1 MPSNVVFLILFVIF
15 CGILVG
21 CGVISKRWVRD
32 SSDYILAGREISTF
46 INMIGV
52 CAIGFAGTTIALAP
66 GFAIQLGLTASW
78 TWGIIYGVCGL
89 LIFGLLFANFIR
101 RCGAQTLPEYL
112 EMRYSGK
119 VRSVVAITSVVGMAG
134 ILANNIVSCTN
145 AIAAYTGWNSTVVM
159 AVIFLVIIAFTFI
172 SGLWATTLTD
182 FFQVTLGV
190 IIIPMLLI
198 LLAQRYGWIDAINA
212 AWPGGDVFAAGL
224 DGTTLKGPALTYPSV
239 LNFIIC
245 FAAALVWGNNYYWMK
260 IANCRSEK
268 VARKSFVLAAIILIV
283 VFCIPLGLVGAYAG
297 AFLGDAFAAPYGS
310 GTVAA
315 TGAYGLIASTFPALL
330 GSFIVIGAVA
340 ASISTASTSAL
351 GASAVANRDI
361 YQRLINPK
369 GDQKTYLRASKW
381 IMVLIGVLTWV
392 LCLFPGGP
400 TYLFAFANCWLVPPA
415 ILLGLGAIWPRFNS
429 RGAIWGALA
438 GMITMAVFTLL
449 GDVLGIFVV
458 GKYIY
463 LATLGFV
470 VTLVVAV
477 LASLTGKP
485 KYYGE
490 PGWERVPTATNRKDV
505 KLDAMDKQVLEM
517 IRLGHCYMSDLTDAL
532 GVDSKTSGASIENLD
547 QGGYIVRAGMRGS
560 KFYTFSITE
569 KGLAA
574 LPALSD
580 TEAAMAKEGL
590 SPLYVELLK
599 IVDQT
604 PEKQAEFLQKNG
616 IKSMRMSSICSHL
629 TRQGYIIEGG
639 LFKRKLRITD
649 KGKAA
654 VQKYAARAVS

>member
-1 MPSNVVFLILFVIF
+1 MGNAVFLVLFVIF
-15 CGILVG
+15 CAILVG
-21 CGVISKRWVRD
+21 CGVISKRWVRE

-52 CAIGFAGTTIALAP
+52 CAIGFAGTTVALAP
-66 GFAIQLGLTASW
+66 GFAIQLGLTASF

-89 LIFGLLFANFIR
+89 LLFAVLFANFIR

-112 EMRYSGK
+112 EMRYDGK

-145 AIAAYTGWNSTVVM
+145 AIAGYTKWNSTVIM

-190 IIIPMLLI
+190 IIVPTTLI
-198 LLAQRYGWIDAINA
+198 LLSQRYGWFDAINA
-212 AWPGGDVFAAGL
+212 AWPGGNVFAAGL
-224 DGTTLKGPALTYPSV
+224 TGATLPGAVPTYPSV
-239 LNFIIC
+239 LNFVIC

-268 VARKSFVLAAIILIV
+268 VARKSFILAAIILIV
-283 VFCIPLGLVGAYAG
+283 VFCIPLGIMGAYAG
-297 AFLGDAFAAPYGS
+297 AFLGDSFAAPYGS
-310 GTVAA
+310 GAVAP

-330 GSFIVIGAVA
+330 GSFVGIGAVA

-351 GASAVANRDI
+351 GASAVATRDI
-361 YQRLINPK
+361 YQRLVNPK
-369 GDQKTYLRASKW
+369 ADTKTTLKASKW

-429 RGAIWGALA
+429 RGAICGALA

-449 GDVLGIFVV
+449 GDVLKIFTVNS
-458 GKYIY
+458 YIY
-463 LATLGFV
+463 LATLGFL
-470 VTLVVAV
+470 VTLIVAV

-485 KYYGE
+485 KYYGAS
-490 PGWERVPTATNRKDV
+490 GWERVPTATNRKDV
-505 KLDAMDKQVLEM
+505 KLDDTDRKILEM
-517 IRLGHCYMSDLTDAL
+517 IRLGHCYMADLTDTL

-547 QGGYIVRAGMRGS
+547 QGGYIVRAGLSGS

-569 KGLAA
+569 KGVAA
-574 LPALSD
+574 LPAL
-580 TEAAMAKEGL
+580 TGAEAEMAKEGL
-590 SPLYVELLK
+590 NPLYLGLLK
-599 IVDQT
+599 VVMEN
-604 PEKQAEFLQKNG
+604 PENQAEYIQKNG

-649 KGKAA
+649 KGAAA
-654 VQKYAARAVS
+654 VRKYA

>member
-1 MPSNVVFLILFVIF
+1 MGNAIFLVLFVIF
-15 CGILVG
+15 CAILVG
-21 CGVISKRWVRD
+21 CGVISKRWVKD

-46 INMIGV
+46 INMVGV

-66 GFAIQLGLTASW
+66 GFAVQLGLTASW

-89 LIFGLLFANFIR
+89 LLFAVLFANFIR

-112 EMRYSGK
+112 EMRYDGR
-119 VRSVVAITSVVGMAG
+119 VRSVVAITSVIGMAG

-145 AIAAYTGWNSTVVM
+145 AIAGYTKWNPTVIM

-182 FFQVTLGV
+182 FFQVCLGV
-190 IIIPMLLI
+190 IIVPVVLI
-198 LLAQRYGWIDAINA
+198 LLAQRYGWFDAINA
-212 AWPGGDVFAAGL
+212 AWPGGNVFANGLTGASLAGFK
-224 DGTTLKGPALTYPSV
+224 TTYPSV

-268 VARKSFVLAAIILIV
+268 VAKKSFILAAIILIV
-283 VFCIPLGLVGAYAG
+283 VFCIPLGIVGAYAG
-297 AFLGDAFAAPYGS
+297 AFLGDSFAAPYGS
-310 GTVAA
+310 GAVAP
-315 TGAYGLIASTFPALL
+315 TGAYGLIASIFPPLL
-330 GSFIVIGAVA
+330 GSFVVIGAVA

-369 GDQKTYLRASKW
+369 ADAQNALKASKW

-429 RGAIWGALA
+429 RGAIWGASA
-438 GMITMAVFTLL
+438 GMITMVVFTLL
-449 GDVLGIFVV
+449 GDVFKVFAIGQ
-458 GKYIY
+458 YIY
-463 LATLGFV
+463 LASLGFI

-477 LASLTGKP
+477 IASLTAPP

-490 PGWERVPTATNRKDV
+490 AGWERVPNANNRKNV
-505 KLDAMDKQVLEM
+505 TLDATDKQVLEL
-517 IRLGHCYMSDLTDAL
+517 IRLGHCYMADLTDAM
-532 GVDSKTSGASIENLD
+532 GVDSKTSGASIEKLD
-547 QGGYIVRAGMRGS
+547 QGGLIVRAGMSGS
-560 KFYTFSITE
+560 KFYEFSITE
-569 KGLAA
+569 KGAAA
-574 LPALSD
+574 LPQLSGK
-580 TEAAMAKEGL
+580 EAEMAKECL
-590 SPLYVELLK
+590 CPLYVELLK
-599 IVDQT
+599 IVKDN
-604 PEKQAEFLQKNG
+604 PARQAEFLQKNG
-616 IKSMRMSSICSHL
+616 IKSMKMSSICSHL
-629 TRQGYIIEGG
+629 TRQGYIVEKG
-639 LFKRKLRITD
+639 LFKRKLAITD
-649 KGKAA
+649 KGAA
-654 VQKYAARAVS
+654 AAGKYA

>member
-1 MPSNVVFLILFVIF
+1 MGANVIFLILFVIF
-15 CGILVG
+15 CAILVG
-21 CGVISKRWVRD
+21 CGIVSKRWVKD

-66 GFAIQLGLTASW
+66 GFTIQLGLTASW

-89 LIFGLLFANFIR
+89 LLFAVLFANFIR

-112 EMRYSGK
+112 EMRYDGK
-119 VRSVVAITSVVGMAG
+119 VRSIVAITSVIGMAG

-145 AIAAYTGWNSTVVM
+145 AIAGFTGWDATLIM
-159 AVIFLVIIAFTFI
+159 AIIFLVIIAFTFI

-182 FFQVTLGV
+182 FFQVCLGV
-190 IIIPMLLI
+190 IIIPTLLI
-198 LLAQRYGWIDAINA
+198 LLAKHYGWFDAINA
-212 AWPGGDVFAAGL
+212 KWPGGDVFAAGVT
-224 DGTTLKGPALTYPSV
+224 GATLPGLKTTYPSV

-268 VARKSFVLAAIILIV
+268 VAKKSFILAAIILIV
-283 VFCIPLGLVGAYAG
+283 VFCIPLGIVGAYAG
-297 AFLGDAFAAPYGS
+297 GFLRDSFLAPYGS
-310 GTVAA
+310 GKVAP

-351 GASAVANRDI
+351 GASAVATRDI
-361 YQRLINPK
+361 YQRLVNPNADAK
-369 GDQKTYLRASKW
+369 KSLKASKW
-381 IMVLIGVLTWV
+381 IMVLIGILTWV

-415 ILLGLGAIWPRFNS
+415 ILLGLGAIWPRFNTTGAKS
-429 RGAIWGALA
+429 GAIA
-438 GMITMAVFTLL
+438 GMVTMV
-449 GDVLGIFVV
+449 VLTILDLTKVWSV
-458 GKYIY
+458 GKYLY
-463 LATLGFV
+463 LATAGFL

-477 LASLTGKP
+477 IGSLCGKP
-485 KYYGE
+485 KYYGQA
-490 PGWERVPTATNRKDV
+490 GWERVPTATNRKDV
-505 KLDAMDKQVLEM
+505 TLDATDKQILEM
-517 IRLGHCYMSDLTDAL
+517 LRVGHCYMSDLTDAL
-532 GVDSKTSGASIENLD
+532 GVDSKTSGASIEKLD
-547 QGGYIVRAGMRGS
+547 QGGYLVRAGMTGS

-574 LPALSD
+574 LPALTG
-580 TEAAMAKEGL
+580 TEAEMAKDDL
-590 SPLYVELLK
+590 NPMYVELLK
-599 IVDQT
+599 IVKDH
-604 PEKQAEFLQKNG
+604 PEKQAEFLKEHE

-639 LFKRKLRITD
+639 LFKRKLRVTE
-649 KGKAA
+649 KGAAA
-654 VQKYAARAVS
+654 VAKYAK

>member
-1 MPSNVVFLILFVIF
+1 MGNATFLILFVIF
-15 CGILVG
+15 CAILVG
-21 CGVISKRWVRD
+21 CGIVSKRWVKD

-66 GFAIQLGLTASW
+66 GFAVQLGLVGSW

-89 LIFGLLFANFIR
+89 LLFAVLFANFIR

-112 EMRYSGK
+112 EMRYNGK
-119 VRSVVAITSVVGMAG
+119 VRSVVAITSVIGMAG

-145 AIAAYTGWNSTVVM
+145 AIAGYTKWNSTVIM

-182 FFQVTLGV
+182 FFQVCLGV
-190 IIIPMLLI
+190 IIVPMLLI
-198 LLAQRYGWIDAINA
+198 LLAQRYGWIDAINEV
-212 AWPGGDVFAAGL
+212 WPGGNVFAAGL
-224 DGTTLKGPALTYPSV
+224 TGASLGGAKLTYPSV

-268 VARKSFVLAAIILIV
+268 VAKKSFILAAIILVV
-283 VFCIPLGLVGAYAG
+283 VFCIPLAIVGAYAG
-297 AFLGDAFAAPYGS
+297 GFLGENFTAPFGS
-310 GTVAA
+310 GKVAP

-369 GDQKTYLRASKW
+369 ADSKTSLKASKW

-415 ILLGLGAIWPRFNS
+415 ILLGLGAIWPKFNS
-429 RGAIWGALA
+429 RGAIWGAA
-438 GMITMAVFTLL
+438 SGMIVMAVFTLL
-449 GDVLGIFVV
+449 DIFKVFSV
-458 GKYIY
+458 GKYVY
-463 LATLGFV
+463 LASLGFV
-470 VTLVVAV
+470 VTLVVAII
-477 LASLTGKP
+477 ASLTGKP

-490 PGWERVPTATNRKDV
+490 KGWERVPTASNRKDV
-505 KLDAMDKQVLEM
+505 KLDATDKQVLEM
-517 IRLGHCYMSDLTDAL
+517 IRLGHCYMADITDAL
-532 GVDSKTSGASIENLD
+532 GVDSKTSGAAIENLD
-547 QGGYIVRAGMRGS
+547 QGGYIVRAGMVGS

-569 KGLAA
+569 KGEAA
-574 LPALSD
+574 LPALAGV
-580 TEAAMAKEGL
+580 EGEMAKEGL
-590 SPLYVELLK
+590 TPLYVELLQ
-599 IVDQT
+599 IVAKN

-616 IKSMRMSSICSHL
+616 IKSMKMSSICSHL

-639 LFKRKLRITD
+639 LFKRKLRITE
-649 KGKAA
+649 KGSAA
-654 VQKYAARAVS
+654 VAKYCK

>member
-1 MPSNVVFLILFVIF
+1 MGNATFLVLFVIF
-15 CGILVG
+15 CAILVG
-21 CGVISKRWVRD
+21 CGIVSKRWVKD

-66 GFAIQLGLTASW
+66 GFAVQLGLVGSW

-89 LIFGLLFANFIR
+89 LLFAVLFANFIR

-112 EMRYSGK
+112 EMRYNGK
-119 VRSVVAITSVVGMAG
+119 VRSVVAITSVIGMAG

-145 AIAAYTGWNSTVVM
+145 AIAGYTKWNSTVIM

-182 FFQVTLGV
+182 FFQVCLGV
-190 IIIPMLLI
+190 IIVPMLLI
-198 LLAQRYGWIDAINA
+198 LLAQRYGWIDAINEV
-212 AWPGGDVFAAGL
+212 WPGGNVFAAGL
-224 DGTTLKGPALTYPSV
+224 TGASLGGAKLTYPSV

-268 VARKSFVLAAIILIV
+268 VAKKSFILAAIILVV
-283 VFCIPLGLVGAYAG
+283 VFCIPLAIVGAYAG
-297 AFLGDAFAAPYGS
+297 GFLGENFTAPFGS
-310 GTVAA
+310 GKVAP

-369 GDQKTYLRASKW
+369 ADSKTSLKASKW

-415 ILLGLGAIWPRFNS
+415 ILLGLGAIWPKFNS
-429 RGAIWGALA
+429 RGAIWGAA
-438 GMITMAVFTLL
+438 SGMIVMAVFTLL
-449 GDVLGIFVV
+449 DIFKVFSV
-458 GKYIY
+458 GKYVY
-463 LATLGFV
+463 LASLGFV
-470 VTLVVAV
+470 VTLVVAII
-477 LASLTGKP
+477 ASLTGKP

-490 PGWERVPTATNRKDV
+490 KGWERVPTASNRKDV
-505 KLDAMDKQVLEM
+505 KLDATDKQVLEM
-517 IRLGHCYMSDLTDAL
+517 IRLGHCYMADITDAL
-532 GVDSKTSGASIENLD
+532 GVDSKTSGAAIENLD
-547 QGGYIVRAGMRGS
+547 QGGYIVRAGMVGS

-569 KGLAA
+569 KGEAA
-574 LPALSD
+574 LPALAGV
-580 TEAAMAKEGL
+580 EGEMAKEGL
-590 SPLYVELLK
+590 TPLYVELLQ
-599 IVDQT
+599 IVAKN

-616 IKSMRMSSICSHL
+616 IKSMKMSSICSHL

-639 LFKRKLRITD
+639 LFKRKLRITE
-649 KGKAA
+649 KGSAA
-654 VQKYAARAVS
+654 VAKYCK

>member
-1 MPSNVVFLILFVIF
+1 MSNAIFLVLFVIF
-15 CGILVG
+15 CGVLVG
-21 CGVISKRWVRD
+21 CGVISKRWVND

-66 GFAIQLGLTASW
+66 GFAVQLGLTASW

-89 LIFGLLFANFIR
+89 LLFAVLFANFIR

-119 VRSVVAITSVVGMAG
+119 VRSVVAITSVIGMCG

-145 AIAAYTGWNSTVVM
+145 SIAGFTGWNATVIM

-182 FFQVTLGV
+182 FFQVCLGV
-190 IIIPMLLI
+190 IIVPVLLI
-198 LLAQRYGWIDAINA
+198 LLANRYGWIDAINA
-212 AWPGGDVFAAGL
+212 AWPGGDVFAAGIT
-224 DGTTLKGPALTYPSV
+224 GATLAGGKLTYPSV

-268 VARKSFVLAAIILIV
+268 VARKSFILAAIILIV
-283 VFCIPLGLVGAYAG
+283 VFCIPLGIVGAYAG
-297 AFLGDAFAAPYGS
+297 GFLSDSFAAPFGS
-310 GTVAA
+310 GAVAP
-315 TGAYGLIASTFPALL
+315 TGAYGLVASTFSPLL

-369 GDQKTYLRASKW
+369 ADAKKSLKMSKY
-381 IMVLIGVLTWV
+381 IMILIGVLTWV

-429 RGAIWGALA
+429 RGAIWGAAA
-438 GMITMAVFTLL
+438 GMITMVVFTLL
-449 GDVLGIFVV
+449 GDVFGIF
-458 GKYIY
+458 KINSYIY
-463 LATLGFV
+463 LATLGFL
-470 VTLVVAV
+470 VTLIVAV
-477 LASLTGKP
+477 IASLTAKP
-485 KYYGE
+485 KYYGAKD
-490 PGWERVPTATNRKDV
+490 WERVPTATNRKDV
-505 KLDAMDKQVLEM
+505 KLDETDKKVLEM
-517 IRLGHCYMSDLTDAL
+517 IRLGHCYMADITDAL

-547 QGGYIVRAGMRGS
+547 QGGYIVRAGLRGS
-560 KFYTFSITE
+560 KFYTFEITE
-569 KGLAA
+569 KGNAA
-574 LPALSD
+574 LPAL
-580 TEAAMAKEGL
+580 TGAAGEMAKEGL
-590 SPLYVELLK
+590 SPLYVELLS
-599 IVDQT
+599 IVAKA
-604 PEKQAEFLQKNG
+604 PEKQAEFLKKND

-639 LFKRKLRITD
+639 LFKRKLRVTE
-649 KGKAA
+649 KGAAA
-654 VQKYAARAVS
+654 VAKYAK

>member
-1 MPSNVVFLILFVIF
+1 MGNAVFLILFVIF
-15 CGILVG
+15 CAILVG
-21 CGVISKRWVRD
+21 CGVISKRWVRE

-52 CAIGFAGTTIALAP
+52 CAIGFAGTTVALAP
-66 GFAIQLGLTASW
+66 GFAIQLGLTASF
-78 TWGIIYGVCGL
+78 TWGIIYGICGL
-89 LIFGLLFANFIR
+89 LLFAVLFASFIR

-112 EMRYSGK
+112 EMRYDGK

-145 AIAAYTGWNSTVVM
+145 AIAGYTKWNTTVIM

-190 IIIPMLLI
+190 IIVPTVLI
-198 LLAQRYGWIDAINA
+198 LLSQKYGWFDAINA
-212 AWPGGDVFAAGL
+212 AWPGGNVWAAGL
-224 DGTTLKGPALTYPSV
+224 TGATLPGAVPTYPSV

-268 VARKSFVLAAIILIV
+268 VARKSFILAAIILIV
-283 VFCIPLGLVGAYAG
+283 VFCIPLGIMGAYAG

-310 GTVAA
+310 GAVAP
-315 TGAYGLIASTFPALL
+315 TGAYGLIASTFPTLL
-330 GSFIVIGAVA
+330 GSFVVIGAVA

-351 GASAVANRDI
+351 GASAVATRDI
-361 YQRLINPK
+361 YQRLVNPK
-369 GDQKTYLRASKW
+369 SDTKTALKASKW

-429 RGAIWGALA
+429 RGAICGALA

-449 GDVLGIFVV
+449 GDVLKIFTVNS
-458 GKYIY
+458 YIY
-463 LATLGFV
+463 LATLGFL
-470 VTLVVAV
+470 VTLIVAV

-490 PGWERVPTATNRKDV
+490 SGWERVPTATNRKDV
-505 KLDAMDKQVLEM
+505 KLDDTDRKILEM
-517 IRLGHCYMSDLTDAL
+517 IRLGHCYMADLTDAL

-547 QGGYIVRAGMRGS
+547 QGGYIVRAGLSGS

-574 LPALSD
+574 LPGLTGA
-580 TEAAMAKEGL
+580 EAEMAKEGL
-590 SPLYVELLK
+590 NPLYLGLLK
-599 IVDQT
+599 VVMEN
-604 PEKQAEFLQKNG
+604 PENQAEYIQKNG

-649 KGKAA
+649 KGAAA
-654 VQKYAARAVS
+654 VRKYA

>member
-1 MPSNVVFLILFVIF
+1 MGNATFLILFVIF
-15 CGILVG
+15 CAILVG
-21 CGVISKRWVRD
+21 CGIVSKRWVKD

-66 GFAIQLGLTASW
+66 GFAVQLGLFGSW

-89 LIFGLLFANFIR
+89 LLFAVLFANFIR

-112 EMRYSGK
+112 EMRYNGK
-119 VRSVVAITSVVGMAG
+119 VRSVVAITSVIGMAG

-145 AIAAYTGWNSTVVM
+145 AIAGYTKWNTTLIM

-182 FFQVTLGV
+182 FFQVCLGV
-190 IIIPMLLI
+190 IIVPMLLI
-198 LLAQRYGWIDAINA
+198 LLAQRYGWIDAINEV
-212 AWPGGDVFAAGL
+212 WPGGNVFAAGL
-224 DGTTLKGPALTYPSV
+224 TGASLGGAKLTYPSV

-268 VARKSFVLAAIILIV
+268 VAKKSFILAAIILVV
-283 VFCIPLGLVGAYAG
+283 VFCIPLAIVGAYAG
-297 AFLGDAFAAPYGS
+297 GFLGENFTAPF
-310 GTVAA
+310 GTGKVAP

-369 GDQKTYLRASKW
+369 ADSKTSLKASKW
-381 IMVLIGVLTWV
+381 IMVLIGVLTWI

-415 ILLGLGAIWPRFNS
+415 ILLGLGAIWPKFNS
-429 RGAIWGALA
+429 RGAIWGAA
-438 GMITMAVFTLL
+438 SGMIVMAVFTLL
-449 GDVLGIFVV
+449 DIFKVFSV
-458 GKYIY
+458 GKYVY
-463 LATLGFV
+463 LASLGFV
-470 VTLVVAV
+470 VTLAVAII
-477 LASLTGKP
+477 ASLTGKP

-490 PGWERVPTATNRKDV
+490 KGWERVPTASNRKDV
-505 KLDAMDKQVLEM
+505 KLDATDKQVLEM
-517 IRLGHCYMSDLTDAL
+517 IRLGHCYMADITDAL
-532 GVDSKTSGASIENLD
+532 GVDSKTSGAAIENLD
-547 QGGYIVRAGMRGS
+547 QGGYIVRAGMVGS

-569 KGLAA
+569 KGEAA
-574 LPALSD
+574 LPALAGA
-580 TEAAMAKEGL
+580 EGEMAKEGL
-590 SPLYVELLK
+590 TPLYVELLQ
-599 IVDQT
+599 IVAQH

-639 LFKRKLRITD
+639 LFKRKLRITE
-649 KGKAA
+649 KGRAA
-654 VQKYAARAVS
+654 VQKYAK

>member
-1 MPSNVVFLILFVIF
+1 MGNATFLVLFVIF
-15 CGILVG
+15 CAILVG
-21 CGVISKRWVRD
+21 CGIVSKRWVKD

-66 GFAIQLGLTASW
+66 GFAVQLGLVGSW

-89 LIFGLLFANFIR
+89 LLFAVLFANFIR

-112 EMRYSGK
+112 EMRYNGK
-119 VRSVVAITSVVGMAG
+119 VRSVVAITSVIGMAG

-145 AIAAYTGWNSTVVM
+145 AIAGYTKWNSTVIM

-182 FFQVTLGV
+182 FFQVCLGV
-190 IIIPMLLI
+190 IIVPMLLI
-198 LLAQRYGWIDAINA
+198 LLAQRYGWIDAINEV
-212 AWPGGDVFAAGL
+212 WPGGNVFAAGL
-224 DGTTLKGPALTYPSV
+224 TGASLGGAKLTYPSV

-268 VARKSFVLAAIILIV
+268 VAKKSFILAAIILVV
-283 VFCIPLGLVGAYAG
+283 VFCIPLAIVGAYAG
-297 AFLGDAFAAPYGS
+297 GFLGENFTAPFGS
-310 GTVAA
+310 GKVAP

-340 ASISTASTSAL
+340 ASISTTSTSAL

-369 GDQKTYLRASKW
+369 ADSKTSLKASKW

-415 ILLGLGAIWPRFNS
+415 ILLGLGAIWPKFNS
-429 RGAIWGALA
+429 RGAIWGAA
-438 GMITMAVFTLL
+438 SGMIVMAVFTLL
-449 GDVLGIFVV
+449 DIFKVFSV
-458 GKYIY
+458 GKYVY
-463 LATLGFV
+463 LASLGFV
-470 VTLVVAV
+470 VTLVVAII
-477 LASLTGKP
+477 ASLTGKP

-490 PGWERVPTATNRKDV
+490 KGWERVPTASNRKDV
-505 KLDAMDKQVLEM
+505 KLDATDKQVLEM
-517 IRLGHCYMSDLTDAL
+517 IRLGHCYMADITDAL
-532 GVDSKTSGASIENLD
+532 GVDSKTSGAAIENLD
-547 QGGYIVRAGMRGS
+547 QGGYIVRAGMVGS

-569 KGLAA
+569 KGEAA
-574 LPALSD
+574 LPALAGV
-580 TEAAMAKEGL
+580 EGEMAKEGL
-590 SPLYVELLK
+590 TPLYVELLQ
-599 IVDQT
+599 IVAKN

-616 IKSMRMSSICSHL
+616 IKSMKMSSICSHL

-639 LFKRKLRITD
+639 LFKRKLRITE
-649 KGKAA
+649 KGSAA
-654 VQKYAARAVS
+654 VAKYCK

>member
-1 MPSNVVFLILFVIF
+1 MGNAVFLVLFVIF
-15 CGILVG
+15 CAILVG
-21 CGVISKRWVRD
+21 CGVISKRWVRE

-52 CAIGFAGTTIALAP
+52 CAIGFAGTTVALAP
-66 GFAIQLGLTASW
+66 GFAIQLGLTASF

-89 LIFGLLFANFIR
+89 LLFAVLFANFIR

-112 EMRYSGK
+112 EMRYDGK

-145 AIAAYTGWNSTVVM
+145 AIAGYTKWNSTVIM

-190 IIIPMLLI
+190 IIVPTVLI
-198 LLAQRYGWIDAINA
+198 LLSQRYGWFDAINA
-212 AWPGGDVFAAGL
+212 AWPGGNVWAAGL
-224 DGTTLKGPALTYPSV
+224 TGATLPGAVPTYPSV

-268 VARKSFVLAAIILIV
+268 VARKSFILAAIILIV
-283 VFCIPLGLVGAYAG
+283 VFCIPLGIIGAYAG
-297 AFLGDAFAAPYGS
+297 AFLGDSFAAPYGS
-310 GTVAA
+310 GAVAP

-330 GSFIVIGAVA
+330 GSFVVIGAVA

-351 GASAVANRDI
+351 GASAVATRDI
-361 YQRLINPK
+361 YQRLVNPK
-369 GDQKTYLRASKW
+369 ADTKTTLKASKW

-429 RGAIWGALA
+429 RGAICGALA

-449 GDVLGIFVV
+449 GDVLKIFTVNS
-458 GKYIY
+458 YIY
-463 LATLGFV
+463 LATLGFL
-470 VTLVVAV
+470 VTLIVAV

-485 KYYGE
+485 KYYGQS
-490 PGWERVPTATNRKDV
+490 GWERVPTATNRKDV
-505 KLDAMDKQVLEM
+505 KLDDTDRKILEM
-517 IRLGHCYMSDLTDAL
+517 IRLGHCYMADLTDAL

-547 QGGYIVRAGMRGS
+547 QGGYIVRAGLSGS

-569 KGLAA
+569 KGVAA
-574 LPALSD
+574 LPAL
-580 TEAAMAKEGL
+580 TGAEAEMAKEGL
-590 SPLYVELLK
+590 NPLYLGLLK
-599 IVDQT
+599 VVMEN
-604 PEKQAEFLQKNG
+604 PENQAEYIQKNG
-616 IKSMRMSSICSHL
+616 IKSMRMSAICSHL
-629 TRQGYIIEGG
+629 TRQGYVIEGG
-639 LFKRKLRITD
+639 LFKRKLRVTD
-649 KGKAA
+649 KGAAA
-654 VQKYAARAVS
+654 VRKYA

>member
-1 MPSNVVFLILFVIF
+1 M
-15 CGILVG
+15 
-21 CGVISKRWVRD
+21 
-32 SSDYILAGREISTF
+32 
-46 INMIGV
+46 
-52 CAIGFAGTTIALAP
+52 
-66 GFAIQLGLTASW
+66 
-78 TWGIIYGVCGL
+78 
-89 LIFGLLFANFIR
+89 
-101 RCGAQTLPEYL
+101 
-112 EMRYSGK
+112 
-119 VRSVVAITSVVGMAG
+119 
-134 ILANNIVSCTN
+134 
-145 AIAAYTGWNSTVVM
+145 
-159 AVIFLVIIAFTFI
+159 
-172 SGLWATTLTD
+172 
-182 FFQVTLGV
+182 
-190 IIIPMLLI
+190 
-198 LLAQRYGWIDAINA
+198 
-212 AWPGGDVFAAGL
+212 
-224 DGTTLKGPALTYPSV
+224 
-239 LNFIIC
+239 
-245 FAAALVWGNNYYWMK
+245 
-260 IANCRSEK
+260 
-268 VARKSFVLAAIILIV
+268 
-283 VFCIPLGLVGAYAG
+283 
-297 AFLGDAFAAPYGS
+297 
-310 GTVAA
+310 
-315 TGAYGLIASTFPALL
+315 
-330 GSFIVIGAVA
+330 
-340 ASISTASTSAL
+340 
-351 GASAVANRDI
+351 
-361 YQRLINPK
+361 
-369 GDQKTYLRASKW
+369 
-381 IMVLIGVLTWV
+381 
-392 LCLFPGGP
+392 
-400 TYLFAFANCWLVPPA
+400 PPA

-449 GDVLGIFVV
+449 GDVFKIFVV
-458 GKYIY
+458 GNYIY

-574 LPALSD
+574 LPALFD

-639 LFKRKLRITD
+639 LFKRKLRITE

>member
-1 MPSNVVFLILFVIF
+1 MGNVTFLILFVIF
-15 CGILVG
+15 CAILVG
-21 CGVISKRWVRD
+21 CGIVSKRWVKD

-66 GFAIQLGLTASW
+66 GFAVQLGLFGSW

-89 LIFGLLFANFIR
+89 LLFAVLFANFIR

-112 EMRYSGK
+112 EMRYNGK
-119 VRSVVAITSVVGMAG
+119 VRSVVAITSVIGMAG

-145 AIAAYTGWNSTVVM
+145 AIAGYTKWNTTLIM

-182 FFQVTLGV
+182 FFQVCLGV
-190 IIIPMLLI
+190 IIVPMLLI
-198 LLAQRYGWIDAINA
+198 LLAQRYGWIDAINEV
-212 AWPGGDVFAAGL
+212 WPGGNVFAAGL
-224 DGTTLKGPALTYPSV
+224 TGASLGGAKLTYPSV

-268 VARKSFVLAAIILIV
+268 VAKKSFILAAIILVV
-283 VFCIPLGLVGAYAG
+283 VFCIPLAIVGAYAG
-297 AFLGDAFAAPYGS
+297 GFLGENFTAPF
-310 GTVAA
+310 GTGKVAP

-369 GDQKTYLRASKW
+369 ADSKTSLKASKW
-381 IMVLIGVLTWV
+381 IMVLIGVLTWI

-415 ILLGLGAIWPRFNS
+415 ILLGLGAIWPKFNS
-429 RGAIWGALA
+429 RGAIWGAA
-438 GMITMAVFTLL
+438 SGMIVMAVFTLL
-449 GDVLGIFVV
+449 DIFKVFSV
-458 GKYIY
+458 GKYVY
-463 LATLGFV
+463 LASLGFV
-470 VTLVVAV
+470 VTLAVAII
-477 LASLTGKP
+477 ASLTGKP

-490 PGWERVPTATNRKDV
+490 KGWERVPTASNRKDV
-505 KLDAMDKQVLEM
+505 KLDATDKQVLEM
-517 IRLGHCYMSDLTDAL
+517 IRLGHCYMADITDAL
-532 GVDSKTSGASIENLD
+532 GVDSKTSGAAIENLD
-547 QGGYIVRAGMRGS
+547 QGGYIVRAGMVGS

-569 KGLAA
+569 KGEAA
-574 LPALSD
+574 LPALAGA
-580 TEAAMAKEGL
+580 EGEMAKEGL
-590 SPLYVELLK
+590 TPLYVELLQ
-599 IVDQT
+599 IVAQH

-639 LFKRKLRITD
+639 LFKRKLRITE
-649 KGKAA
+649 KGRAA
-654 VQKYAARAVS
+654 VQKYAK

>member
-1 MPSNVVFLILFVIF
+1 MGNAIFLVLFVIF
-15 CGILVG
+15 CAILVG
-21 CGVISKRWVRD
+21 CGIVSKRWVKD

-66 GFAIQLGLTASW
+66 GFAVQLGLIGSW

-112 EMRYSGK
+112 EMRYDGR

-145 AIAAYTGWNSTVVM
+145 SIAGYTKWNPTIIM

-182 FFQVTLGV
+182 FFQVCLGV
-190 IIIPMLLI
+190 IIVPTVLI
-198 LLAQRYGWIDAINA
+198 LLANRFGWFDAINA
-212 AWPGGDVFAAGL
+212 AWPGGNAFTAGL
-224 DGTTLKGPALTYPSV
+224 TGNSLPGLKLTYPSV

-268 VARKSFVLAAIILIV
+268 VAKKSFVLAAIILIV
-283 VFCIPLGLVGAYAG
+283 VFCIPLGIVGVYAG
-297 AFLGDAFAAPYGS
+297 AFLGDNFAAPFGS
-310 GTVAA
+310 GSVPP
-315 TGAYGLIASTFPALL
+315 TGAYGLIASIFPPLL
-330 GSFIVIGAVA
+330 GSFVVIGAVA

-369 GDQKTYLRASKW
+369 ADSKNALKASKW

-429 RGAIWGALA
+429 RGAIWGASA
-438 GMITMAVFTLL
+438 GMITMVVFTLL
-449 GDVLGIFVV
+449 GDVFKVFVV

-463 LATLGFV
+463 LASLGFL

-477 LASLTGKP
+477 IASLTGKP

-490 PGWERVPTATNRKDV
+490 TGWERVPTDSNRQSV
-505 KLDAMDKQVLEM
+505 TLDATDKQLLEL
-517 IRLGHCYMSDLTDAL
+517 IWLGHCYMADLTDAL
-532 GVDSKTSGASIENLD
+532 GVDSKTSGASIEKLD
-547 QGGYIVRAGMRGS
+547 QGGFIVRAGMNGS

-569 KGLAA
+569 KGKSA
-574 LPALSD
+574 LPSLSGA
-580 TEAAMAKEGL
+580 EAEMAKEGL
-590 SPLYVELLK
+590 CPMYVDLLR
-599 IVDQT
+599 IVRDT
-604 PEKQAEFLQKNG
+604 PERQAEFLQKNG
-616 IKSMRMSSICSHL
+616 IKSMKMSSICSHL
-629 TRQGYIIEGG
+629 TRQGYILEKG
-639 LFKRKLRITD
+639 LFKRRLVITE
-649 KGKAA
+649 KGSAA
-654 VQKYAARAVS
+654 VSKYAK

>member
-1 MPSNVVFLILFVIF
+1 MGNAVFLVLFVIF
-15 CGILVG
+15 CAILVG
-21 CGVISKRWVRD
+21 CGVISKRWVRE

-52 CAIGFAGTTIALAP
+52 CAIGFAGTTVALAP
-66 GFAIQLGLTASW
+66 GFAIQLGLTASF

-89 LIFGLLFANFIR
+89 LLFAVLFANFIR

-112 EMRYSGK
+112 EMRYDGK

-145 AIAAYTGWNSTVVM
+145 AIAGYTKWNSTVIM

-190 IIIPMLLI
+190 IIVPTVLI
-198 LLAQRYGWIDAINA
+198 LLSQRYGWFDAINA
-212 AWPGGDVFAAGL
+212 AWPGGNVFAAGL
-224 DGTTLKGPALTYPSV
+224 TGATLPGAVPTYPSV
-239 LNFIIC
+239 LNFVIC

-268 VARKSFVLAAIILIV
+268 VARKSFILAAIILIV
-283 VFCIPLGLVGAYAG
+283 VFCIPLGIIGAYAG
-297 AFLGDAFAAPYGS
+297 AFLGDSFAAPYGS
-310 GTVAA
+310 GAVAP

-330 GSFIVIGAVA
+330 GSFVVIGAVA

-351 GASAVANRDI
+351 GASAVATRDI
-361 YQRLINPK
+361 YQRLVNPK
-369 GDQKTYLRASKW
+369 ADTKTTLKASKW

-429 RGAIWGALA
+429 RGAICGALA
-438 GMITMAVFTLL
+438 GMIAMAVFTLL
-449 GDVLGIFVV
+449 GDVLKIFTVNS
-458 GKYIY
+458 YIY
-463 LATLGFV
+463 LATLGFL
-470 VTLVVAV
+470 VTLIVAV

-485 KYYGE
+485 KYYGQS
-490 PGWERVPTATNRKDV
+490 GWERVPTATNRKDV
-505 KLDAMDKQVLEM
+505 KLDDTDRKILEM
-517 IRLGHCYMSDLTDAL
+517 IRLGHCYMADLTDAL

-547 QGGYIVRAGMRGS
+547 QGGYIVRAGLSGS

-569 KGLAA
+569 KGVAA
-574 LPALSD
+574 LPAL
-580 TEAAMAKEGL
+580 TGAEAEMAKEGL
-590 SPLYVELLK
+590 NPLYLGLLK
-599 IVDQT
+599 VVMEN
-604 PEKQAEFLQKNG
+604 PENQAEYIQKNG
-616 IKSMRMSSICSHL
+616 IKSMRMSAICSHL
-629 TRQGYIIEGG
+629 TRQGYVIEGG
-639 LFKRKLRITD
+639 LFKRKLRVTD
-649 KGKAA
+649 KGAAA
-654 VQKYAARAVS
+654 VRKYA

>member
-1 MPSNVVFLILFVIF
+1 MGNAVFLVLFVIF
-15 CGILVG
+15 CAILVG
-21 CGVISKRWVRD
+21 CGVISKRWVRE

-52 CAIGFAGTTIALAP
+52 CAIGFAGTTVALAP
-66 GFAIQLGLTASW
+66 GFAIQLGLTASF

-89 LIFGLLFANFIR
+89 LLFAVLFANFIR

-112 EMRYSGK
+112 EMRYDGK

-145 AIAAYTGWNSTVVM
+145 AIAGYTKWNSTVIM

-190 IIIPMLLI
+190 IIVPTVLI
-198 LLAQRYGWIDAINA
+198 LLSQRYGWFDAINA
-212 AWPGGDVFAAGL
+212 AWPGGNVFAAGL
-224 DGTTLKGPALTYPSV
+224 TGATLPGAVPTYPSV
-239 LNFIIC
+239 LNFVIC

-268 VARKSFVLAAIILIV
+268 VARKSFILAAIILIV
-283 VFCIPLGLVGAYAG
+283 VFCIPLGIIGAYAG
-297 AFLGDAFAAPYGS
+297 AFLGDSFAAPYGS
-310 GTVAA
+310 GAVAP

-330 GSFIVIGAVA
+330 GSFVVIGAVA

-351 GASAVANRDI
+351 GASAVATRDI
-361 YQRLINPK
+361 YQRLVNPK
-369 GDQKTYLRASKW
+369 ADTKTALKASKW

-429 RGAIWGALA
+429 RGAICGALA

-449 GDVLGIFVV
+449 GDVLKIFTVNS
-458 GKYIY
+458 YIY
-463 LATLGFV
+463 LATLGFL
-470 VTLVVAV
+470 VTLIVAV

-490 PGWERVPTATNRKDV
+490 SGWERVPTATNRKDV
-505 KLDAMDKQVLEM
+505 KLDDTDRKILEM
-517 IRLGHCYMSDLTDAL
+517 IRLGHCYMADLTDAL

-547 QGGYIVRAGMRGS
+547 QGGYIVRAGLSGS

-574 LPALSD
+574 LPGLTGA
-580 TEAAMAKEGL
+580 EAEMAKEGL
-590 SPLYVELLK
+590 NPLYLGLLK
-599 IVDQT
+599 VVMEN
-604 PEKQAEFLQKNG
+604 PENQAEYIQKNG

-639 LFKRKLRITD
+639 LFKRKLRITG
-649 KGKAA
+649 KGAAA
-654 VQKYAARAVS
+654 VRKYA

>member
-1 MPSNVVFLILFVIF
+1 MGNAVFLILFVIF
-15 CGILVG
+15 CAILVG
-21 CGVISKRWVRD
+21 CGVISKRWVRE

-52 CAIGFAGTTIALAP
+52 CAIGFAGTTVALAP
-66 GFAIQLGLTASW
+66 GFAIQLGLTASF
-78 TWGIIYGVCGL
+78 TWGIIYGICGL
-89 LIFGLLFANFIR
+89 LLFAVLFANFIR

-112 EMRYSGK
+112 EMRYDGK

-145 AIAAYTGWNSTVVM
+145 AIAGYTKWNTTVIM

-190 IIIPMLLI
+190 IIVPTVLI
-198 LLAQRYGWIDAINA
+198 LLSQKYGWFDAINA
-212 AWPGGDVFAAGL
+212 AWPGGNVWAAGL
-224 DGTTLKGPALTYPSV
+224 TGATLPGAVPTYPSV

-268 VARKSFVLAAIILIV
+268 VARKSFILAAIILIV
-283 VFCIPLGLVGAYAG
+283 VFCIPLGIIGAYAG
-297 AFLGDAFAAPYGS
+297 AFLGDSFAAPYGS
-310 GTVAA
+310 GAVAP

-330 GSFIVIGAVA
+330 GSFVVIGAVA

-351 GASAVANRDI
+351 GASAVATRDI
-361 YQRLINPK
+361 YQRLVNPK
-369 GDQKTYLRASKW
+369 ADTKTTLKASKW

-429 RGAIWGALA
+429 RGAICGALA

-449 GDVLGIFVV
+449 GDVLKIFTVNS
-458 GKYIY
+458 YIY
-463 LATLGFV
+463 LATLGFL
-470 VTLVVAV
+470 VTLIVAV

-485 KYYGE
+485 KYYGQS
-490 PGWERVPTATNRKDV
+490 GWERVPTATNRKDV
-505 KLDAMDKQVLEM
+505 KLDDTDRKILEM
-517 IRLGHCYMSDLTDAL
+517 IRLGHCYMADLTDAL

-547 QGGYIVRAGMRGS
+547 QGGYIVRAGLSGS

-569 KGLAA
+569 KGVAA
-574 LPALSD
+574 LPGLTGA
-580 TEAAMAKEGL
+580 EAEMAKEGL
-590 SPLYVELLK
+590 NPLYLGLLK
-599 IVDQT
+599 VVMEN
-604 PEKQAEFLQKNG
+604 PENQAEYIQKNG
-616 IKSMRMSSICSHL
+616 IKSMRMSAICSHL
-629 TRQGYIIEGG
+629 TRQGYVIEGG
-639 LFKRKLRITD
+639 LFKRKLRVTD
-649 KGKAA
+649 KGAAA
-654 VQKYAARAVS
+654 VRKYA

>member
-1 MPSNVVFLILFVIF
+1 MGNAVFLILFVIF
-15 CGILVG
+15 CAILVG
-21 CGVISKRWVRD
+21 CGVISKRWVRE

-52 CAIGFAGTTIALAP
+52 CAIGFAGTTVALAP
-66 GFAIQLGLTASW
+66 GFAIQLGLTASF
-78 TWGIIYGVCGL
+78 TWGIIYGICGL
-89 LIFGLLFANFIR
+89 LLFAVLFANFIR

-112 EMRYSGK
+112 EMRYDGK

-145 AIAAYTGWNSTVVM
+145 AIAGYTKWNTTVIM

-190 IIIPMLLI
+190 IIVPTVLI
-198 LLAQRYGWIDAINA
+198 LLSQKYGWFDAINA
-212 AWPGGDVFAAGL
+212 AWPGGNVWAAGL
-224 DGTTLKGPALTYPSV
+224 TGATLPGAVPTYPSV

-268 VARKSFVLAAIILIV
+268 VARKSFILAAIILIV
-283 VFCIPLGLVGAYAG
+283 VFCIPLGIMGAYAG

-310 GTVAA
+310 GAVAP
-315 TGAYGLIASTFPALL
+315 TGAYGLIASTFPTLL
-330 GSFIVIGAVA
+330 GSFVVIGAVA

-351 GASAVANRDI
+351 GASAVATRDI
-361 YQRLINPK
+361 YQRLVNPK
-369 GDQKTYLRASKW
+369 SDTKTALKASKW

-429 RGAIWGALA
+429 RGAICGALA

-449 GDVLGIFVV
+449 GDVLKIFTVNS
-458 GKYIY
+458 YIY
-463 LATLGFV
+463 LATLGFL
-470 VTLVVAV
+470 VTLIVAV

-490 PGWERVPTATNRKDV
+490 SGWERVPTATNRKDV
-505 KLDAMDKQVLEM
+505 KLDDTDRKILEM
-517 IRLGHCYMSDLTDAL
+517 IRLGHCYMADLTDAL

-547 QGGYIVRAGMRGS
+547 QGGYIVRAGLSGS

-574 LPALSD
+574 LPGLTGA
-580 TEAAMAKEGL
+580 EAEMAKEGL
-590 SPLYVELLK
+590 NPLYLGLLK
-599 IVDQT
+599 VVMEN
-604 PEKQAEFLQKNG
+604 PENQAEYIQKNG

-649 KGKAA
+649 KGAAA
-654 VQKYAARAVS
+654 VRKYA

>member
-1 MPSNVVFLILFVIF
+1 MGNAVFLVLFVIF
-15 CGILVG
+15 CAILVG
-21 CGVISKRWVRD
+21 CGVISKRWVRE

-52 CAIGFAGTTIALAP
+52 CAIGFAGTTVALAP
-66 GFAIQLGLTASW
+66 GFAIQLGLTASF

-89 LIFGLLFANFIR
+89 LLFAVLFANFIR

-112 EMRYSGK
+112 EMRYDGK

-145 AIAAYTGWNSTVVM
+145 AIAGYTKWNSTVIM

-190 IIIPMLLI
+190 IIVPTTLI
-198 LLAQRYGWIDAINA
+198 LLSQRYGWFDAINA
-212 AWPGGDVFAAGL
+212 AWPGGNAFAAGL
-224 DGTTLKGPALTYPSV
+224 TGATLPGAVPTYPSV

-268 VARKSFVLAAIILIV
+268 VARKSFILAAIILIV
-283 VFCIPLGLVGAYAG
+283 VFCIPLGIIGAYAG
-297 AFLGDAFAAPYGS
+297 AFLGDSFAAPYGS
-310 GTVAA
+310 GAVAP

-330 GSFIVIGAVA
+330 GSFVVIGAVA

-351 GASAVANRDI
+351 GASAVATRDI
-361 YQRLINPK
+361 YQRLVNPK
-369 GDQKTYLRASKW
+369 ADTKTTLKASKW

-429 RGAIWGALA
+429 RGAICGALA

-449 GDVLGIFVV
+449 GDVLKIFTVNS
-458 GKYIY
+458 YIY
-463 LATLGFV
+463 LATLGFL
-470 VTLVVAV
+470 VTLIVAV

-485 KYYGE
+485 KYYGQS
-490 PGWERVPTATNRKDV
+490 GWERVPTATNRKDV
-505 KLDAMDKQVLEM
+505 KLDDTDRKILEM
-517 IRLGHCYMSDLTDAL
+517 IRLGHCYMADLTDAL

-547 QGGYIVRAGMRGS
+547 QGGYIVRAGLSGS

-569 KGLAA
+569 KGVAA
-574 LPALSD
+574 LPAL
-580 TEAAMAKEGL
+580 TGAEAEMAKEGL
-590 SPLYVELLK
+590 NPLYLGLLK
-599 IVDQT
+599 VVMEN
-604 PEKQAEFLQKNG
+604 PENQAEYIQKNG

-639 LFKRKLRITD
+639 LFKRKLSVTE
-649 KGKAA
+649 KGAAA
-654 VQKYAARAVS
+654 VRKYA